1 MCVDV
6 QAEVSVADA
15 LVAHAGERAS
25 LSTESAEVV
34 AGGLLSA
41 MAGEMASLQA
51 GSGGVH
57 VETTGGASLRT
68 RSVSVQLEETGD
80 ATLASRGTLDVSA
93 RDLRAGGRS
102 VKVSAKGPATEG
114 ATVRRHV
121 ITSRPA
127 SLVALLYLVPFVILC
142 ARMCGAC

>member
-1 MCVDV
+1 MPDV
-6 QAEVSVADA
+6 TS
-15 LVAHAGERAS
+15 
-25 LSTESAEVV
+25 
-34 AGGLLSA
+34 
-41 MAGEMASLQA
+41 EMASLQA

-102 VKVSAKGPATEG
+102 VKVSAK
-114 ATVRRHV
+114 RLQ
-121 ITSRPA
+121 ITNSGSDFYGLDQALIDPFC
-127 SLVALLYLVPFVILC
+127 SLILAHAILLFSKDP
-142 ARMCGAC
+142 